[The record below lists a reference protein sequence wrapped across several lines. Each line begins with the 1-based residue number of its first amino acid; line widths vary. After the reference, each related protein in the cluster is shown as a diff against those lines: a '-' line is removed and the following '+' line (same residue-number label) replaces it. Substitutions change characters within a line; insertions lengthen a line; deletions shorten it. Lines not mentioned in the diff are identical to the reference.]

1 MVFTSYNPKKNKSLF
16 ISPIFC
22 LITLIIIITEVNCS
36 SLNTSEIDNYNNT
49 MNRYQQVLIQYKGF
63 SKQME
68 KITLNVFLRVRFK
81 GLQRD
86 FEDLR
91 KEISELK
98 ASHEKKNITVSKNLE
113 ETNKLLTN
121 FEKSLINII
130 KAYKRFD
137 QTKKIILHMIKVFII
152 ILSVI
157 IFIALTLI
165 GIGSYFVIKHQKKYA
180 KLHEEVS
187 IRIGETETD
196 SEKNTHVEEEK
207 KEKMDYI
214 VKSTQEDIRSTKS
227 SDKNQVIIEPNNPP
241 SKDYLNGKNKK

>member
-1 MVFTSYNPKKNKSLF
+1 MVFTSYKPKKNKYLF
-16 ISPIFC
+16 ISPIFF

-36 SLNTSEIDNYNNT
+36 SLNTSETDNYNIT
-49 MNRYQQVLIQYKGF
+49 MNKYQQVLIQYKGF

-68 KITLNVFLRVRFK
+68 KITLNVILRIRFK

-86 FEDLR
+86 FEELR
-91 KEISELK
+91 KEIRELK
-98 ASHEKKNITVSKNLE
+98 ACYEKENITITKILDEV
-113 ETNKLLTN
+113 NKLLTK
-121 FEKSLINII
+121 FEKSLINTI
-130 KAYKRFD
+130 KAYKRFE

-152 ILSVI
+152 ILSII
-157 IFIALTLI
+157 IFITLTLI
-165 GIGSYFVIKHQKKYA
+165 GIGSYFVIKHQKKYG

-187 IRIGETETD
+187 IRIGETEAD
-196 SEKNTHVEEEK
+196 SEKNTNTEEK

-227 SDKNQVIIEPNNPP
+227 SDKNQVVIEPNNPP